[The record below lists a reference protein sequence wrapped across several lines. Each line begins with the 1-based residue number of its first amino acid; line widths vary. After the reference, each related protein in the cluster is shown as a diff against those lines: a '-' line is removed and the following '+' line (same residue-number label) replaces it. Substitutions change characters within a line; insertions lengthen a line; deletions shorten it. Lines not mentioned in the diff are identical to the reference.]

1 MLKNKIL
8 HVRLSEEDA
17 NRWYKLAKAQGITSS
32 VLSRRLIQTFLSDQ
46 DSRGLDPIEP
56 TQSTSRKI
64 LKIRLTENEYFNFS
78 KVSKQLCMSNQECLV
93 RVVRAFLMNGYVVSE
108 NESEAVKL
116 YVQELRKIGVNLNQ
130 IAKRINEAAAV
141 EVSSDLIR
149 TALSEIEEV
158 KGKIRTQE
166 NQIENFLK
174 RTRGRSK
181 IDLQI

>member
-17 NRWYKLAKAQGITSS
+17 HRWFKLAKAQGVTSS
-32 VLSRRLIQTFLSDQ
+32 VLSRRLIQTFLNDHSQ
-46 DSRGLDPIEP
+46 TENFRELEP
-56 TQSTSRKI
+56 
-64 LKIRLTENEYFNFS
+64 IRLTENEYFNFS

-93 RVVRAFLMNGYVVSE
+93 RVVRAFLMNGYVISE

-141 EVSSDLIR
+141 EVSSDLVR
-149 TALSEIEEV
+149 AALSEIHAV
-158 KGKIRTQE
+158 KEKIRIQE

-174 RTRGRSK
+174 QTRGRSK